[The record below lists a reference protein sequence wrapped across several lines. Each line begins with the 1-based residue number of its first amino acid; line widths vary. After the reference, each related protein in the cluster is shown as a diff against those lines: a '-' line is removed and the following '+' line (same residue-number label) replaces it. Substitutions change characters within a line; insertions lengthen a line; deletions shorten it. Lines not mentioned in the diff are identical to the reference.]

1 MREHHQKK
9 KIADSTVAE
18 IIRMQINIAV
28 KVY

>member
-1 MREHHQKK
+1 MKEHHQN
-9 KIADSTVAE
+9 KIADSTVEE

>member
-1 MREHHQKK
+1 MREHHQNKT
-9 KIADSTVAE
+9 ADSTVAE